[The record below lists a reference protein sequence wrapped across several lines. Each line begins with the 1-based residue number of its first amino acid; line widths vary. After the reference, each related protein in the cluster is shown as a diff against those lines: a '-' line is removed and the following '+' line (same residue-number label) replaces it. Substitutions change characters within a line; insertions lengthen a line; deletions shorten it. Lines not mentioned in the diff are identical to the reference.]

1 MLIASRESEVAGG
14 FLLKLAGGDAL
25 VAGNGGPDAA
35 NREKVQDIADVELLA
50 LVVGGDR
57 ADAEAAA
64 DASATEAAVFLFGA
78 FAVFSIDLLCLPL
91 HRYRKLLTSALNGRT
106 HTGTFEF
113 KEAEAETSM
122 VDGVSCRGLIFLG
135 EPDKHGSREQRFYW
149 DEQKP
154 LPDFRAGDQITLKYT
169 GKNIIGWQTEGV

>member
-1 MLIASRESEVAGG
+1 MMTELYSEKDIEQISAQ
-14 FLLKLAGGDAL
+14 LKKRYTIICIVLAL
-25 VAGNGGPDAA
+25 
-35 NREKVQDIADVELLA
+35 LLA
-50 LVVGGDR
+50 LIVISIFPRIQWLTMV
-57 ADAEAAA
+57 
-64 DASATEAAVFLFGA
+64 AVFLFGA

-113 KEAEAETSM
+113 KETEGETSM